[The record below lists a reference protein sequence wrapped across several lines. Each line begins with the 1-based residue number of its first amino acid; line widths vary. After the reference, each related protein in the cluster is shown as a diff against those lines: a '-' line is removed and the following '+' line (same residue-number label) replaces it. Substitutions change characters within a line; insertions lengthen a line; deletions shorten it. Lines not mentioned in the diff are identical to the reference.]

1 MRAAWRP
8 DDVRVAEERLMESV
22 PDGELMRHA
31 AAALAR
37 RCALVLSGM
46 GRVYGSR
53 VLVLVGAGNNGGD
66 ALFAGALLARRGASV
81 VAMLTA
87 PDRAHPGG
95 LADFRAAGGMLTALL
110 PELSHVDLIVDGIV
124 GIGARGGLRGPA
136 AHIASEVDRLR
147 GAVPVVAVDVP
158 SGVDVT
164 TGAVCGPAIRADVT
178 VTFGCLKPGLMV
190 GPAATL
196 AGEIEVVDIGLGPH
210 LTAPPVLRVPATVD
224 IARWWPRPGPNSDKY
239 RRGVAGLSTGSGRFP
254 GAAILS
260 TAGALAGPAGLVRYA
275 GPTGSAVVAAHPS
288 VVVSSGVAEAG
299 RAQAWLCGCGLGTDE
314 GARTQLDAVL
324 AHPGPVVLDADA
336 LTLLAADGVE
346 QTLRRRPGPTV
357 LTPHD
362 GEFVRLVSGRGGVS
376 GDDGDRP
383 DPLGNDR
390 VAAATAL
397 AERIGAVVLLKGDRT
412 IVAVPGQ
419 PAWVNP
425 TGTSALATAGTGD
438 VLAGLLVSLLAAG
451 VEADRA
457 AICAAYLHGLAG
469 RRAARG
475 VAGAPVTAADVA
487 ACLPSVIVESLSAY

>member
-22 PDGELMRHA
+22 PDGELMRRA

-178 VTFGCLKPGLMV
+178 VTFGCLKPGLVV

-254 GAAILS
+254 GAAMLS

-299 RAQAWLCGCGLGTDE
+299 RVQAWLCGCGLGTDE
-314 GARTQLDAVL
+314 GARTELDAVL
-324 AHPGPVVLDADA
+324 AHPVPVVLDADA

-346 QTLRRRPGPTV
+346 QTLRRRPGRRSSPRTTASSFGSSAAEAACRGMTAIAPIRSATTGSRPRRRSPSGSGRWFCSRETGPSWPCPDGRRGSTRPARRRWQRPAPAMCWRACSCRCSRPAWRRIGQPSAPPICTV
-357 LTPHD
+357 
-362 GEFVRLVSGRGGVS
+362 SRGGVPREGS
-376 GDDGDRP
+376 PVRP
-383 DPLGNDR
+383 SP
-390 VAAATAL
+390 
-397 AERIGAVVLLKGDRT
+397 
-412 IVAVPGQ
+412 P
-419 PAWVNP
+419 P
-425 TGTSALATAGTGD
+425 TSRP
-438 VLAGLLVSLLAAG
+438 VC
-451 VEADRA
+451 RA
-457 AICAAYLHGLAG
+457 
-469 RRAARG
+469 
-475 VAGAPVTAADVA
+475 
-487 ACLPSVIVESLSAY
+487 